1 MKSIKFIAALIFL
14 IGLQAGL
21 LLFDYWREID
31 HQLER
36 AEATRQTVITTVLK
50 SYRRIIEVF
59 HKERFN
65 QPPTASLLAKAAN
78 SDEQQQVE
86 LRKRLYQR
94 FITSYKHLQQEGI
107 HGLQFILPD
116 GRIFL
121 RFDEPGQ
128 FGDVILEH
136 RPMLKG
142 ALSGFPQGGVLEYD
156 PASPSHRFAFP
167 ILHQDQVVGIID
179 FGVAFEA
186 IRKTLRQ
193 LSTMQETHFLLV
205 LKRELY
211 ETVTNPQ
218 LNPAY
223 RTTRINPGLL
233 LEVTRQSHDQLSSL
247 NKIEAQ
253 LETKAPLH
261 LALDQN
267 QAFTEEICIKADECF
282 IVSLQ
287 ALWDNRQ
294 MASGYILSYSAVT
307 ELRNLR
313 SKHLTLFLIGI
324 ILTSLALYAFNHW
337 LQTTR
342 RLQTISDHMAE
353 GMYVTDTKGY
363 INYVNPKACNI
374 LSYKKHQLLGQNA
387 HQLFHCNEQGK
398 SLADQPCMILQH
410 NLSGDHCHS
419 EELHFKCRDGRTI
432 RTSIVCSPIWS
443 NGSLAGSVV
452 LFRDITREHET
463 KRRQYRSDVAL
474 SSLAEGVM
482 VTDADAKIEAVNKAF
497 SQITGYQ
504 EEEVLGKRPNFL
516 KSGQHDDLFYEEMW
530 DRLIL
535 DGHWEGEIWNRR
547 KNGQIY
553 PELLRIT
560 SVVGEAGNVSSYVAT
575 FSDVTEKR
583 RHEMEL
589 HNLAYTDPLTQLHNR
604 AAFLEMFDHAL
615 AHTERRNTRCAL
627 LYLDLDRFK
636 KINDT
641 LGHDMGDKVLQIS
654 AERLNQA
661 VRNNDEVARLGGDE
675 FIVLLEDIHHDDA
688 PARVA
693 RKIISLL
700 SQPINLEPHTLH
712 ITTSIGIAIYPDD
725 GDDTTTLLKNA
736 DAAMY
741 MAKREGRN
749 GYHYFTKAM
758 AKKEENRFK
767 LEIDLHTALMNDEF
781 LLRYQPKVD
790 LYSGE
795 TTGFEALLY
804 WQHPQRGLLSA
815 GEFLSVAHDAG
826 VMREIT
832 HWVINE
838 ACSQMQ
844 SWLDQGLNPGRM
856 AINIDTHTFNSS
868 DAYDQICRTVEM
880 SGVSPHSI
888 ELEIA
893 ESGLLE
899 KPFDDPFWDQLVKL
913 GFTLSID
920 DFGTGV
926 SSLYRLKRLP
936 VTTLK
941 IDQSFIQNIEHDEQD
956 RSIICTVIAM
966 GKSLG
971 LKILAEGVENHRQL
985 HFLSEIGC
993 DEGQGHLFSKP
1004 QPPLMITDLLSS
1016 DHYKQLVEVSANQ

>member
-1 MKSIKFIAALIFL
+1 MKSVKFLAALIIL
-14 IGLQAGL
+14 IGVEASL
-21 LLFDYWREID
+21 LLCDYWREID

-36 AEATRQTVITTVLK
+36 VEATRQTAVTTVLK
-50 SYRRIIEVF
+50 SYRRIIEIF
-59 HKERFN
+59 YKERFN
-65 QPPTASLLAKAAN
+65 QPPTASLLVKAAN
-78 SDEQQQVE
+78 SSEQHQTE
-86 LRKRLYQR
+86 LRKRLYRR
-94 FITSYKHLQQEGI
+94 FVTSYQHLQQEGI

-116 GRIFL
+116 GQTFL
-121 RFDEPGQ
+121 RFDNPEQ
-128 FGDVILEH
+128 YGDSVLDH
-136 RPMLKG
+136 RPMLQG
-142 ALSGFPQGGVLEYD
+142 VLNGFPQGGLLEYD
-156 PASPSHRFAFP
+156 PVHPSHRFAFP
-167 ILHQDQVVGIID
+167 IMHEDKVAGVID

-186 IRKTLRQ
+186 IRKTLAQ
-193 LSTMQETHFLLV
+193 LNSMRDTHYMLV
-205 LKRELY
+205 LKHDLY
-211 ETVTNPQ
+211 ESATNHP
-218 LNPAY
+218 LNPRY
-223 RTTRINPGLL
+223 RPTRIKPNLL
-233 LEVTRQSHDQLSSL
+233 LEVTRQNRDQLSTL

-253 LETKAPLH
+253 LETNKSLH
-261 LALDQN
+261 RALDQN
-267 QAFTEEICIKADECF
+267 QEFTEEICLKTDACY

-287 ALWDNRQ
+287 ALLDSHQ
-294 MASGYILSYSAVT
+294 MATGYILSYSAVT
-307 ELRNLR
+307 DLRNIR
-313 SKHLTLFLIGI
+313 SKHLTLFLVGI
-324 ILTSLALYAFNHW
+324 ILTSLALYAFNRW
-337 LQTTR
+337 LQTTK

-353 GMYVTDTKGY
+353 GMYVTDTKGN
-363 INYVNPKACNI
+363 INYVNPKACSI
-374 LSYKKHQLLGQNA
+374 LKYKKYQLLGQNA
-387 HQLFHCNEQGK
+387 HQLFHCDDQGK
-398 SLADQPCMILQH
+398 SIADQPCILLQH
-410 NLSGDHCHS
+410 NLSGDPCNS
-419 EELHFKCRDGRTI
+419 EELHFKCHDGSTI
-432 RTSIVCSPIWS
+432 RTSIVSSPIWS

-482 VTDADAKIEAVNKAF
+482 VTDADARIEAINKAF
-497 SQITGYQ
+497 TEITGYQ
-504 EEEVLGKRPNFL
+504 EHEVLGKRPNFL
-516 KSGQHDDLFYEEMW
+516 KSGQHDELFYEEMW

-535 DGHWEGEIWNRR
+535 DGYWEGEIWNRR

-560 SVVGEAGNVSSYVAT
+560 SVLGESGNVSSYVAT
-575 FSDVTEKR
+575 FSDVTDKR
-583 RHEMEL
+583 RHEVEL

-604 AAFLEMFDHAL
+604 TAFLEMFGHAL
-615 AHTERRNTRCAL
+615 AHTERRKTQCAL

-641 LGHDMGDKVLQIS
+641 LGHDIGDKVLQMS

-675 FIVLLEDIHHDDA
+675 FIVLLEDVHQDDA

-700 SQPINLEPHTLH
+700 SQPMNLEPHTLH

-725 GDDTTTLLKNA
+725 GKDTTTLLKNA
-736 DAAMY
+736 DSAMY

-781 LLRYQPKVD
+781 LLRYQPKVN
-790 LYSGE
+790 LNSGE

-838 ACSQMQ
+838 ACNQLQ
-844 SWLDQGLNPGRM
+844 SWLDQGLEPGRM

-868 DAYDQICRTVEM
+868 DAYDQICRTIEM
-880 SGVSPHSI
+880 SGVSPHKI

-893 ESGLLE
+893 ENGLLE
-899 KPFDDPFWDQLVKL
+899 KPFDDPFWEQLVKL

-956 RSIICTVIAM
+956 RSIIRTVIAM

-971 LKILAEGVENHRQL
+971 LNILAEGVENHRQL
-985 HFLSEIGC
+985 HFLCEIGC
-993 DEGQGHLFSKP
+993 DQGQGHLFSKP
-1004 QPPLMITDLLSS
+1004 QPPLVITELLTSN
-1016 DHYKQLVEVSANQ
+1016 HYKQLVEVSTNP